1 MQVFHVINIK
11 SRQTEFKCV
20 VVVVVQLSESVSQHP
35 LPVSEG
41 TQVERLN
48 AALNTVHSC

>member
-11 SRQTEFKCV
+11 SRQTEFKC